1 MNSSPGNN
9 SAQDNCHL
17 GPSVGIIIDQGGAVR
32 CSDPLILTPRE
43 KYQLL
48 EISLNK
54 PTTIY
59 QQRITVVHVTVVEV
73 ILELQKPT

>member
-9 SAQDNCHL
+9 LAQGTTAISDRVL
-17 GPSVGIIIDQGGAVR
+17 VSSLIRAGAVR

-54 PTTIY
+54 PTTID
-59 QQRITVVHVTVVEV
+59 QRITVVHVTVVEV
-73 ILELQKPT
+73 ILEL

>member
-9 SAQDNCHL
+9 LAQDNCHL

-54 PTTIY
+54 PTTID
-59 QQRITVVHVTVVEV
+59 QRITVLHVTVVKV
-73 ILELQKPT
+73 LLQL

>member
-17 GPSVGIIIDQGGAVR
+17 GPSVGMIIGQGGAVR

-54 PTTIY
+54 PTTID

-73 ILELQKPT
+73 ILEL